1 MVRNL
6 VTKLEE
12 GFLSV
17 LLVSM
22 TLLVFAEVVARFGF
36 NAGIH
41 WAQEVTLLLAAWFVL
56 FGASYGVK
64 VGAHIGVD
72 VFVKLLP
79 QGTHRFITLIAVG
92 LCLVYCGLFLYGSWI
107 YISKMKMIGIEMEDL
122 PIPKWMPMTI
132 LIIGFALL
140 IVRFLQLGWKVVTN
154 QADGFHFA
162 DEAEESMGIAK
173 ELQETAL
180 GDDPQVSDL
189 KEPDTNNKAPK
200 QEDK

>member
-6 VTKLEE
+6 ITKLEE
-12 GFLSV
+12 GFLSI

-72 VFVKLLP
+72 VFVKMFP
-79 QGTHRFITLIAVG
+79 HNTHRFITLVAIA

-107 YISKMKMIGIEMEDL
+107 YLSKMKMIGIELEDL
-122 PIPKWMPMTI
+122 PVPKWIPMSI
-132 LIIGFALL
+132 LVIGFVLL
-140 IVRFLQLGWKVVTN
+140 IVRFLQLGWKVIKDE
-154 QADGFHFA
+154 AEGFHFA
-162 DEAEESMGIAK
+162 DEAEESMEIAK

-180 GDDPQVSDL
+180 GSDDLNQDPNQS
-189 KEPDTNNKAPK
+189 KQTK

>member
-12 GFLSV
+12 GFLSA

-72 VFVKLLP
+72 VFVKMLP
-79 QGTHRFITLIAVG
+79 EGTHRFITQVAVG

-107 YISKMKMIGIEMEDL
+107 YISKMKMIGIELEDL
-122 PIPKWMPMTI
+122 PVPKWIPMTI
-132 LIIGFALL
+132 LIIGFVLL
-140 IVRFLQLGWKVVTN
+140 IVRFVQLGWKVITK
-154 QADGFHFA
+154 QADGFHFT
-162 DEAEESMGIAK
+162 DEAEESMEIAK
-173 ELQETAL
+173 DLQETAL
-180 GDDPQVSDL
+180 GDAPPNPIDP
-189 KEPDTNNKAPK
+189 NKTPK
-200 QEDK
+200 QGDK

>member
-72 VFVKLLP
+72 VFVKMLP
-79 QGTHRFITLIAVG
+79 EGTHRFMTLVAVG

-107 YISKMKMIGIEMEDL
+107 YLSKMKMIGIELEDL
-122 PIPKWMPMTI
+122 PVPKWIPMTI
-132 LIIGFALL
+132 LVIGFVLL
-140 IVRFLQLGWKVVTN
+140 IIRFLQLGWKVVTK

-162 DEAEESMGIAK
+162 DEAEESMEIAK
-173 ELQETAL
+173 DLKETAL
-180 GDDPQVSDL
+180 GDAPTNSVDIDP
-189 KEPDTNNKAPK
+189 NKTPK
-200 QEDK
+200 QGDK

>member
-6 VTKLEE
+6 ITRLEE

-72 VFVKLLP
+72 VFVKMFP
-79 QGTHRFITLIAVG
+79 HNTHRFITLIAIG

-107 YISKMKMIGIEMEDL
+107 YLAKMKMIGIELEDL
-122 PIPKWMPMTI
+122 PVPKWIPMTI
-132 LIIGFALL
+132 LVIGFVLL
-140 IVRFLQLGWKVVTN
+140 IVRFLELGWKVVTD
-154 QADGFHFA
+154 QAEGFHFA
-162 DEAEESMGIAK
+162 DEAEESMEIAK
-173 ELQETAL
+173 ELEETAL
-180 GDDPQVSDL
+180 GGDQTKASVEKDEK
-189 KEPDTNNKAPK
+189 KEG
-200 QEDK
+200 DK

>member
-22 TLLVFAEVVARFGF
+22 TLLVFAEVIARFGF

-72 VFVKLLP
+72 VFVKMLP
-79 QGTHRFITLIAVG
+79 EGTHRFMTLVAVA

-107 YISKMKMIGIEMEDL
+107 YLSKMKMIGIELEDL
-122 PIPKWMPMTI
+122 PVPKWIPMTI
-132 LIIGFALL
+132 LVIGFVLL
-140 IVRFLQLGWKVVTN
+140 IIRFLQLGWKVITK

-162 DEAEESMGIAK
+162 DEAEESMEIAK
-173 ELQETAL
+173 DLQETAL
-180 GDDPQVSDL
+180 GDAPTNSVDIDP
-189 KEPDTNNKAPK
+189 NKTPK
-200 QEDK
+200 QGDK

>member
-1 MVRNL
+1 MERN
-6 VTKLEE
+6 VITRLEE
-12 GFLSV
+12 GFLSL

-72 VFVKLLP
+72 VFVKMMP
-79 QGTHRFITLIAVG
+79 HNTHRFVTLIAIG

-107 YISKMKMIGIEMEDL
+107 YLSKMKMIGIELEDL
-122 PIPKWMPMTI
+122 PVPKWMPMSI
-132 LIIGFALL
+132 LVIGFVLL
-140 IVRFLQLGWKVVTN
+140 IVRFLQLGWKVVNN
-154 QADGFHFA
+154 QAEGFHFA
-162 DEAEESMGIAK
+162 DEAEESMEIAESLK
-173 ELQETAL
+173 ETAL
-180 GDDPQVSDL
+180 GD
-189 KEPDTNNKAPK
+189 ETPDNKK
-200 QEDK
+200 QGDK